1 MSNLVI
7 VESPAKAKTIKKY
20 LGSDFEVRASMGH
33 VRDLPKSKLG
43 VDIENDFKPDYVNMK
58 DKASTIKELKT
69 QAKKSDIVYL
79 ATDPDRE
86 GEAISWHLSH
96 ILGIDENSPVRV
108 TFNEITRSGIM
119 NGMKNPRQ
127 LDMDLIDAQ
136 QARRVLD
143 RIMGYKLSP
152 FLWKKVRRGLSAGRV
167 QSVAVRIIV
176 ERENEI
182 RNFVSQEYWS
192 IEAKLNA
199 SSSRKAFVAKLSEVD
214 GEKVQIDNKDQSDE
228 LLKRLEGADFVVS
241 KIKKSKR
248 KRQPAAPFTTSTLQQ
263 EASKRLSFQSRR
275 TMKAAQEL
283 YEGIEVENMGAV
295 GLITYMRTD
304 SLRISQE
311 AQEAAADYIRN
322 NYGEEYLP
330 KKFREYKSKKNAQ
343 DGHEAIRPT
352 IITLTPNKV
361 KSSLSTDQ
369 YKLYKLI
376 WERFMASQMENA
388 VFDTVSVDIMA
399 NNCLFK
405 ANGYTMK
412 FDGFMKLYHEVKED
426 EEESNS
432 LPKILENEILKL
444 KEISGNQH
452 FTQPPVRFTEASLIK
467 ELEENGIGRPSTY
480 APTITTIVQRSY
492 VERDGKQL
500 KPTPLGEVITDLLKE
515 HFNTVVDAKFTAK
528 MENDLDRIERGER
541 KWVEILK
548 AFYKEFSADLDK
560 AEKEMEGKRVKIP
573 DEPTD
578 IPCEVCG
585 KNMVIKIG
593 PYGKFLGCSGF
604 PECKFT
610 KKIVNESNGNC
621 PRCGKRMLAKK
632 SKKGKPFFGC
642 EDYKGCNY
650 MTWDTPLAER
660 CPKCNATLFK
670 KNGKNGMV
678 YCAVEG
684 CGYIKDD
691 TGGADE

>member
-1 MSNLVI
+1 LSNLVI

-452 FTQPPVRFTEASLIK
+452 FTQPPARFTEASLIK
-467 ELEENGIGRPSTY
+467 ELEENGIGRPSTMH
-480 APTITTIVQRSY
+480 R
-492 VERDGKQL
+492 
-500 KPTPLGEVITDLLKE
+500 LLQQ
-515 HFNTVVDAKFTAK
+515 
-528 MENDLDRIERGER
+528 
-541 KWVEILK
+541 
-548 AFYKEFSADLDK
+548 
-560 AEKEMEGKRVKIP
+560 
-573 DEPTD
+573 
-578 IPCEVCG
+578 
-585 KNMVIKIG
+585 
-593 PYGKFLGCSGF
+593 
-604 PECKFT
+604 
-610 KKIVNESNGNC
+610 
-621 PRCGKRMLAKK
+621 
-632 SKKGKPFFGC
+632 
-642 EDYKGCNY
+642 
-650 MTWDTPLAER
+650 
-660 CPKCNATLFK
+660 
-670 KNGKNGMV
+670 
-678 YCAVEG
+678 
-684 CGYIKDD
+684 
-691 TGGADE
+691 